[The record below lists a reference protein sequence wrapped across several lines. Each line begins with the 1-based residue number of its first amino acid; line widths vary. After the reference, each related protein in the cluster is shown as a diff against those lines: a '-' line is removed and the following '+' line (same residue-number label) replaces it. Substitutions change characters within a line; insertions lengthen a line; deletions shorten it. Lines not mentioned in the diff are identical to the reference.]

1 MPRSRLMLK
10 VPAASAAPVPPAQ
23 TNACARP
30 SATAFVARTIEASR
44 VVRAAATGSAVLAI
58 EIGASTTSTPGAG
71 APRSSAGP
79 NRSTRAPCAA
89 AIAAP
94 AATSAGPMSAPLQ
107 STATTGSALLVVVL
121 VVVVVLVARHDYFT
135 AGVVAAHG
143 ADPVRTARAV
153 ALGAGVQAR
162 RSDAMLRPA
171 LGGAAVRLLF
181 LGDGHAAQKGSKG
194 PRPP

>member
-1 MPRSRLMLK
+1 
-10 VPAASAAPVPPAQ
+10 PPAQ

-79 NRSTRAPCAA
+79 NRSPPRAR
-89 AIAAP
+89 P
-94 AATSAGPMSAPLQ
+94 AGVGASGRTPAGPQSAPLQ

-121 VVVVVLVARHDYFT
+121 
-135 AGVVAAHG
+135 
-143 ADPVRTARAV
+143 
-153 ALGAGVQAR
+153 
-162 RSDAMLRPA
+162 
-171 LGGAAVRLLF
+171 
-181 LGDGHAAQKGSKG
+181 
-194 PRPP
+194 